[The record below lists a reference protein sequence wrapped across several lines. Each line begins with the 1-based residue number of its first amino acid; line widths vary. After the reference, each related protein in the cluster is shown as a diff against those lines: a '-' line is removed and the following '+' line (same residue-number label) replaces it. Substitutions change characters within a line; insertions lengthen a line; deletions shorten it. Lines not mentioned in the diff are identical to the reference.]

1 MVERKDMKHI
11 VTVLLVASL
20 CAIGMVA
27 AATKINLTGQD
38 EYGETM
44 SHIILQKPDI
54 FSGHILPTKT
64 GLSIVTNEGTFL
76 LRGVDL
82 DEMIGRQVR
91 VSGVLRDQHL
101 FAVSVD
107 VEAL

>member
-1 MVERKDMKHI
+1 
-11 VTVLLVASL
+11 
-20 CAIGMVA
+20 MVA
-27 AATKINLTGQD
+27 TATKKTLKGQD

-44 SHIILQKPDI
+44 SHIILQKPDV
-54 FSGHILPTKT
+54 FAGHISPSKT

-91 VSGVLRDQHL
+91 VTGVLRDQHL
-101 FAVSVD
+101 FAVRVD
-107 VEAL
+107 LEAM